1 MCQNIGFL
9 VQFSKVAEPEPEW
22 WSRSFGFFAGAGA
35 GGDNETPG
43 SGSRQI
49 SYILCFEQ
57 MIWTKKV
64 KKFYFVG

>member
-1 MCQNIGFL
+1 MPYCDSGP
-9 VQFSKVAEPEPEW
+9 VDTKVAEPEW
-22 WSRSFGFFAGAGA
+22 WSWSLGFFAGAGA
-35 GGDNETPG
+35 GVDIET

-64 KKFYFVG
+64 KKLYFDS